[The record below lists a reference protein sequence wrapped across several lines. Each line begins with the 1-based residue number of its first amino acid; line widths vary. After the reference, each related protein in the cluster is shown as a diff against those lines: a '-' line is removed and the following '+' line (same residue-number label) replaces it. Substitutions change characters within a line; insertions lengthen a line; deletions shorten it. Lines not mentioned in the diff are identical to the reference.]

1 MLTLSGPQVLDLLS
15 SLVDKSLAV
24 YEEDEHGRGRYRLL
38 ETVRQYGQ
46 DRLVESG
53 EVQAVR
59 GRHQDYFLAFAE
71 DAEPELTGP
80 DQKTRLDR
88 LGIEHENLR
97 FALEGCLVDG
107 GDVEAALRLAGA
119 LWRFWEMRD
128 HASEGQ
134 QWMRR
139 ILKRAEEAEA
149 AGTPLDPVVRSR
161 ALYGAGILSFNHDTS
176 GSAAGFFHQSLALS
190 RQVGDQTGI
199 AFAVCGLGLWEG
211 DALAAV
217 ALLEE
222 SLTLFRQIGEHYGT
236 ALALM
241 ALGGWARHQHDYAS
255 AQTLLEEALAIEHS
269 RGYQK
274 LRMNSLRDL
283 GWVASAQSDWG
294 TARTLFEQSGAF
306 AQELGYQE
314 GIAFSRHALGMTV
327 LRLGDPAAAQDLF
340 TEALMLFRQVDNKEW
355 ISETLNCLGKLACQQ
370 GNHAE
375 ARALFGENL
384 TLLQHLSWEE
394 PIADALSSLAGVA
407 QGQNYPLRAARL
419 LGAAG
424 SLVPQHTRSTP
435 EQEQHDR
442 LIASVRAA
450 LGEDGFSSAWAW
462 GQGMA
467 REQAIA
473 YGLVEEEADEPA

>member
-1 MLTLSGPQVLDLLS
+1 MLPPSQALDLLS
-15 SLVDKSLAV
+15 SLVDKSLVV
-24 YEEDEHGRGRYRLL
+24 YEEDEHGQGRYRLL

-46 DRLVESG
+46 DRLAESG
-53 EVQAVR
+53 EAGAVR
-59 GRHQDYFLAFAE
+59 ERHQDYFLAFAE
-71 DAEPELTGP
+71 AAEPELTGP

-97 FALEGCLVDG
+97 FTLEGCLADG
-107 GDVEAALRLAGA
+107 GDVEAGLRLAGA

-139 ILKRAEEAEA
+139 IVQRAEEAEA

-161 ALYGAGILSFNHDTS
+161 TLYGAGILSFNHDTS
-176 GSAAGFFHQSLALS
+176 GSAPGFFNQSLALS
-190 RQVGDQTGI
+190 RQAGDQTGI

-211 DALAAV
+211 DESAAV
-217 ALLEE
+217 PLLEK
-222 SLTLFRQIGEHYGT
+222 SLTLFRQIGEDYGT

-241 ALGGWARHQHDYAS
+241 GLGGWALHRHDHA
-255 AQTLLEEALAIEHS
+255 AARTLLEEALAIERQ

-274 LRMNSLRDL
+274 LLMNSLRDL
-283 GWVASAQSDWG
+283 GRVASAQGDWG
-294 TARTLFEQSGAF
+294 TARTLFEQSGTF
-306 AQELGYQE
+306 AQELGYQD

-340 TEALMLFRQVDNKEW
+340 REALRLFRQVDNKAG
-355 ISETLNCLGKLACQQ
+355 ISETLNRLGELACQQ
-370 GNHAE
+370 GDQAE

-384 TLLQHLSWEE
+384 TSLQHLSWGEQ
-394 PIADALSSLAGVA
+394 ITDALVGLAGVA
-407 QGQNYPLRAARL
+407 QGQNHPLRAARL

-424 SLVPQHTRSTP
+424 GLMPQHTRSGP
-435 EQEQHDR
+435 EQEKHDR

-450 LGEDGFSSAWAW
+450 LGEEGFSSAWAW
-462 GQGMA
+462 GQAM
-467 REQAIA
+467 RQEQAVA
-473 YGLVEEEADEPA
+473 YGLVEAGADDPD